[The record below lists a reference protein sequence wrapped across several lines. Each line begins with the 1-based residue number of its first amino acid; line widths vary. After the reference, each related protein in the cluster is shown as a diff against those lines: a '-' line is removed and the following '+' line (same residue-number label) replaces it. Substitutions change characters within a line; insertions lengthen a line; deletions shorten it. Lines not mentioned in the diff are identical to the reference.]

1 MQRVEGFFR
10 QTTRWFRQREDQVAF
25 RYGVAIGFF
34 LIALMLRFASD
45 KALPP
50 GFPFLTFFPAVIL
63 TSFLVGLWPGILC
76 ATLSTLAAWYF
87 FIPPAFTFAFNGPVM
102 VALAFF
108 IVIAGVDIAIIHGMR
123 IARDRLAGERNTNA
137 ALLVHQ
143 KTLYAELQHRIANN
157 LAFVASML
165 TLQSKKLESNREA
178 ADALIDARVR
188 LETMSRIHRRLYD
201 PDNANVP
208 LKTLLRDIAED
219 VLQTRDGRIRLEV
232 EVPDVTLPAEQVMTL
247 SLFVVEVLTNSLK
260 HAFSGGLGVV
270 NIRLDDSRPEVFV
283 LSIRDDGPGLPDG
296 FDLGAS
302 KSLGMRIL
310 HSFARTLKG
319 EVAFTS
325 DRGLK
330 TCLTFARPI

>member
-1 MQRVEGFFR
+1 MQSVEGFFT
-10 QTTRWFRQREDQVAF
+10 QTTRWFRQREGEGAF
-25 RYGVAIGFF
+25 RYGMALVFF
-34 LIALMLRFASD
+34 LIAVLLRFISD

-50 GFPFLTFFPAVIL
+50 GFPFLTFFPAVML
-63 TSFLVGLWPGILC
+63 TAWLVGLWPGIIC

-87 FIPPAFTFAFNGPVM
+87 FIPPAFSFAVNGPVV
-102 VALAFF
+102 VALSFF
-108 IVIAGVDIAIIHGMR
+108 IVVASVDIAIIHGMR
-123 IARDRLAGERNTNA
+123 LARDRLSNERNTNA
-137 ALLVHQ
+137 SLLIHQ

-165 TLQSKKLESNREA
+165 TLQSKKLEGNREA
-178 ADALIDARVR
+178 ADALIDARMR
-188 LETMSRIHRRLYD
+188 LETLSRIHRKLYD

-208 LKTLLRDIAED
+208 LRMLLRDIAED

-232 EVPDVTLPAEQVMTL
+232 EAPDVTLPAEQVMTL

-260 HAFSGGLGVV
+260 HAFSGGHGMV
-270 NIRLDDSRPEVFV
+270 NIRLDDSRPEVFI

-296 FDLGAS
+296 FDLSAS

-330 TCLTFARPI
+330 TCLTFARPA